1 MESPMIEKKFS
12 SSSQRTVGPTPAYSQ
27 QAIQRH
33 NFLMPK
39 DEQTTI
45 QLPNYRGQE
54 NEKSKSPIAIDSKF
68 NNSANNY
75 ENRGGFSTEK
85 RAIGFGR

>member
-1 MESPMIEKKFS
+1 MIEKKFS
-12 SSSQRTVGPTPAYSQ
+12 SSSQRTVGPTPVYSQ
-27 QAIQRH
+27 QVIQRH

-54 NEKSKSPIAIDSKF
+54 NEKSKSPIAAENGKF
-68 NNSANNY
+68 NNSANGY
-75 ENRGGFSTEK
+75 DNRGGYST
-85 RAIGFGR
+85 